1 MDFFK
6 INQDIEKLAK
16 KVEANL
22 ADDFN
27 KIDEISLYNESK
39 VLRAFLDNRVSEI
52 HFNGTTG
59 YGYNDLGRDVLDR
72 IYAQVFGAE
81 DAIVRHN
88 FVSGTH
94 ALSVALFGVLRPG
107 DRLVSVAGKPYDT
120 IQKVI
125 GIEQSADNGSLIDYG
140 VKYSEIDLLKN
151 GNVDFD
157 HIRNADWKKVR
168 VAYIQ
173 RSRGYS
179 SRAPLRIE
187 QIKEIC
193 DIIHDKNKET
203 VIFVDNC
210 YGEFV
215 CKKEPTNV
223 GADLMAGSLI
233 KNPGGGIA
241 NTGGYIAGRKDLIE
255 LCSYRLTAPGI
266 GREVGCT
273 LGQNKNMYMGL
284 FLAPSVV
291 SNALKI
297 SAFSRALFKEL
308 GYIVFPEK
316 GEEMSD
322 IISVL
327 QLNSEE
333 ALIAFCEGIQSG
345 SPVDS
350 FVVPEAWDMPG
361 YKEKVIMAAGTFTSG
376 ASIEISA
383 DAPIKEPYNAYL
395 QGGLTYNSGKVCV
408 LLALQRMI
416 DKGIFKL
423 KFLDEN

>member
-1 MDFFK
+1 MNFFK
-6 INQDIEKLAK
+6 INNDIEELAK
-16 KVEANL
+16 RVEVGLIN
-22 ADDFN
+22 DFS
-27 KIDEISLYNESK
+27 KIDEVSLYNESK

-59 YGYNDLGRDVLDR
+59 YGYNDLGRDVLDK

-81 DAIVRHN
+81 DAMVRHN

-107 DRLVSVAGKPYDT
+107 DRLVSVTGKPYDT

-125 GIEQSADNGSLIDYG
+125 GIGQSENNGSLIDYG
-140 VKYSEIDLLKN
+140 VKYSEIDLLEN
-151 GNVDFD
+151 GQVDFNY
-157 HIRNADWKKVR
+157 IKNTNWKEVR
-168 VAYIQ
+168 MAYIQ

-179 SRAPLRIE
+179 SRAPLSLE
-187 QIKEIC
+187 QIREIC
-193 DIIHDKNKET
+193 DIIHGKSKQT

-215 CKKEPTNV
+215 CKEEPTSV

-241 NTGGYIAGRKDLIE
+241 NTGGYIAGRKDLVE

-291 SNALKI
+291 ANALKV
-297 SAFSRALFKEL
+297 SVFSRVLFDRL
-308 GYIVFPEK
+308 GYVVFPK
-316 GEEMSD
+316 KEEPMSD

-333 ALIAFCEGIQSG
+333 ALTAFCEGIQSG

-383 DAPIKEPYNAYL
+383 DAPLKKPYNVYL
-395 QGGLTYNSGKVCV
+395 QGGLTYNSGKICV

-416 DKGIFKL
+416 DKGIFKP
-423 KFLDEN
+423 KFLDID

>member
-1 MDFFK
+1 MNFFK
-6 INQDIEKLAK
+6 VNKDIEKLAK

-22 ADDFN
+22 AGDFN
-27 KIDEISLYNESK
+27 KIDEISSYNESK

-72 IYAQVFGAE
+72 IYSQVFGAE

-94 ALSVALFGVLRPG
+94 ALSIALFGVLRPG
-107 DRLVSVAGKPYDT
+107 DSLVSVTGNPYDT

-125 GIEQSADNGSLIDYG
+125 GTGQSENNGSLMDYG
-140 VKYSEIDLLKN
+140 VKYNEIDLLKN

-157 HIRNADWKKVR
+157 EINRTNWKEIK
-168 VAYIQ
+168 VAYMQ

-179 SRAPLRIE
+179 SRSPLGLE
-187 QIKEIC
+187 QIKKIC
-193 DIIHDKNKET
+193 DIIHSNNKHT

-215 CKKEPTNV
+215 CKEEPTNV

-241 NTGGYIAGRKDLIE
+241 NTGGYIVGRKDLVE
-255 LCSYRLTAPGI
+255 LCSHRFTAPGI

-273 LGQNKNMYMGL
+273 LAQNKNMYMGL

-291 SNALKI
+291 SNALKV
-297 SAFSRALFKEL
+297 SAFSRALFDKL
-308 GYIVFPEK
+308 GYIVFPK
-316 GEEMSD
+316 TGEQMSD

-333 ALIAFCEGIQSG
+333 ALTAFFEGIQSG

-376 ASIEISA
+376 ASIELSA

-395 QGGLTYNSGKVCV
+395 QGGLTYNSGKICV

-416 DKGIFKL
+416 DKGIFRL
-423 KFLDEN
+423 KFSDEN

>member
-1 MDFFK
+1 MNFFK
-6 INQDIEKLAK
+6 INKDIEKLAK

-22 ADDFN
+22 ADDFD
-27 KIDEISLYNESK
+27 KIDEICSYNESK

-59 YGYNDLGRDVLDR
+59 YGYNDLGRDILDR
-72 IYAQVFGAE
+72 VYSQVFGTE

-107 DRLVSVAGKPYDT
+107 DRLVSVTGKPYDT

-125 GIEQSADNGSLIDYG
+125 GIERYADNGSLIDYG
-140 VKYSEIDLLKN
+140 IEYGEIDLLKS

-157 HIRNADWKKVR
+157 HIRNINWKEVR

-179 SRAPLRIE
+179 SRAPLSIE
-187 QIKEIC
+187 KIKKIC

-215 CKKEPTNV
+215 CREEPTDV

-297 SAFSRALFKEL
+297 STFSRELFTEL
-308 GYIVFPEK
+308 GYVVFPEK

-327 QLNSEE
+327 QLDSEE
-333 ALIAFCEGIQSG
+333 ALTAFCEGIQSG
-345 SPVDS
+345 SPIDS
-350 FVVPEAWDMPG
+350 FVVPQAWDMPG

-383 DAPIKEPYNAYL
+383 DAPLKEPYNVYL
-395 QGGLTYNSGKVCV
+395 QGGLTYNSGKICV
-408 LLALQRMI
+408 LLALQRML
-416 DKGIFKL
+416 DKGIL
-423 KFLDEN
+423 KSKFFD

>member
-1 MDFFK
+1 MSFFK
-6 INQDIEKLAK
+6 INKNIEELAK
-16 KVEANL
+16 KVEISL
-22 ADDFN
+22 VDDFS
-27 KIDEISLYNESK
+27 KVDEISLYNESK
-39 VLRAFLDNRVSEI
+39 VLSAFLDNRVSEI
-52 HFNGTTG
+52 HFNGTIG

-72 IYAQVFGAE
+72 IYAQIFGAE

-94 ALSVALFGVLRPG
+94 AISVALFGVLRPG
-107 DRLVSVAGKPYDT
+107 DRLVAITGKPYDT

-125 GIEQSADNGSLIDYG
+125 GIGQSENNGSLTDYG
-140 VKYSEIDLLKN
+140 VKYSEIDLLEN
-151 GNVDFD
+151 GQVDFK
-157 HIRNADWKKVR
+157 HIKNTNWKEVR
-168 VAYIQ
+168 MAYIQ

-179 SRAPLRIE
+179 SRSPLSLD
-187 QIKEIC
+187 QIREIC
-193 DIIHDKNKET
+193 NIIHDKSKKT

-215 CKKEPTNV
+215 CKEEPTNV

-241 NTGGYIAGRKDLIE
+241 DTGGYIVGRKDLVE

-273 LGQNKNMYMGL
+273 LGQKKNMYMGL

-291 SNALKI
+291 ANALKV
-297 SAFSRALFKEL
+297 SAFSCALFEKL
-308 GYIVFPEK
+308 GYVVFPKK
-316 GEEMSD
+316 GDIISD

-327 QLNSEE
+327 QLDSEE
-333 ALIAFCEGIQSG
+333 ALVAFCEGIQSG

-350 FVVPEAWDMPG
+350 FVVPQAWDMPG

-383 DAPIKEPYNAYL
+383 DAPIKEPYNVYL
-395 QGGLTYNSGKVCV
+395 QGGLTYNSGKICV

-416 DKGIFKL
+416 DKEILKS
-423 KFLDEN
+423 KFLD

>member
-1 MDFFK
+1 MSFFK
-6 INQDIEKLAK
+6 INKNIEELAK
-16 KVEANL
+16 EVEASL
-22 ADDFN
+22 VDDFN
-27 KIDEISLYNESK
+27 NIDKISSYNESK

-59 YGYNDLGRDVLDR
+59 YGYNDLGRDVLDK
-72 IYAQVFGAE
+72 IYSQVFGSE

-94 ALSVALFGVLRPG
+94 ALSVALFGILRPG
-107 DRLVSVAGKPYDT
+107 DKLVSVTGKPYDT

-125 GIEQSADNGSLIDYG
+125 GIGQSENNGSLIDYG
-140 VKYSEIDLLKN
+140 VKYSEIDLLEN
-151 GNVDFD
+151 GYVDFD
-157 HIRNADWKKVR
+157 HVRNTNWKEVK

-179 SRAPLRIE
+179 SRAPLGLE
-187 QIKEIC
+187 QMKEIC
-193 DIIHDKNKET
+193 DIIHSKSKET
-203 VIFVDNC
+203 VVFVDNC

-215 CKKEPTNV
+215 CKEEPTNV

-291 SNALKI
+291 ANALKV
-297 SAFSRALFKEL
+297 SAFSRALFEKL
-308 GYIVFPEK
+308 GYVVFPKK
-316 GEEMSD
+316 GDSMSD

-327 QLNSEE
+327 QLDSEE
-333 ALIAFCEGIQSG
+333 ALVAFCEGIQSG

-350 FVVPEAWDMPG
+350 FVVPQAWDMPG

-376 ASIEISA
+376 ASIEMSA
-383 DAPIKEPYNAYL
+383 DAPIKAPYNVYM
-395 QGGLTYNSGKVCV
+395 QGGLTYNSGKICV
-408 LLALQRMI
+408 LLALQRMF
-416 DKGIFKL
+416 DNGIIKSE
-423 KFLDEN
+423 FLN

>member
-1 MDFFK
+1 MEFFK
-6 INQDIEKLAK
+6 INENIVELAK
-16 KVEANL
+16 RVETNL
-22 ADDFN
+22 VDEFN
-27 KIDEISLYNESK
+27 RIDETSLYNESK

-59 YGYNDLGRDVLDR
+59 YGYNDLGRDVLDKV
-72 IYAQVFGAE
+72 YSQVFGAE

-94 ALSVALFGVLRPG
+94 ALSVALFGILRPK
-107 DRLVSVAGKPYDT
+107 DKLMSVTGKPYDT

-125 GIEQSADNGSLIDYG
+125 GIEQSTDNGSLLDYG
-140 VKYSEIDLLKN
+140 VEYGEIGLLED

-157 HIRNADWKKVR
+157 NIKKTNWKEIR

-179 SRAPLRIE
+179 SRAPLSLE
-187 QIKEIC
+187 QIKDIC
-193 DIIHDKNKET
+193 DTIHNCNKNT
-203 VIFVDNC
+203 IVFVDNC

-215 CKKEPTNV
+215 CRDEPTGV
-223 GADLMAGSLI
+223 GADLIVGSLI

-241 NTGGYIAGRKDLIE
+241 NTGGYIAGRRDLIE

-297 SAFSRALFKEL
+297 SAFSRVLFEKL
-308 GYIVFPEK
+308 GYVVFPNN
-316 GEEMSD
+316 GEVISD

-327 QLNSEE
+327 QLDSEE

-350 FVVPEAWDMPG
+350 FVVPQPWDMPG

-383 DAPIKEPYNAYL
+383 DAPLKEPYNVYL
-395 QGGLTYNSGKVCV
+395 QGGLTYNSGKICV
-408 LLALQRMI
+408 LLALQRMC
-416 DKGIFKL
+416 DKGVIKS
-423 KFLDEN
+423 KFLN